1 MFKQCCYA
9 ADMSGPAPWLSDAEQ
24 RAWRA
29 YLFGSQEIDAA
40 LDRQLQGD
48 AGMPHAYYAIL
59 TVLVEAGV
67 DGLRMSAL
75 ARALRY
81 SPSRLAHAVRSL
93 ERSGWVERH
102 ECPTDRRG
110 QIAVVTPAGAAAQ
123 RDAAPG
129 HVAAVRRLLFDHLS
143 AQDVAD
149 LERIFSSIGGRASL
163 LDDGGQDGE
172 GPSPNS

>member
-1 MFKQCCYA
+1 VTS
-9 ADMSGPAPWLSDAEQ
+9 DPVWLTDSEQ

-29 YLFGSQEIDAA
+29 YLLASQQVDAA
-40 LDRQLQGD
+40 LDRQLQRD
-48 AGMPHAYYAIL
+48 AGMPHAYYGIL

-67 DGLRMSAL
+67 DGLRMSEL

-110 QIAVVTPAGAAAQ
+110 QIATVTPAGARVQ
-123 RDAAPG
+123 RGSAPG
-129 HVAAVRRLLFDHLS
+129 HVAAVRELVFDHLDADQS
-143 AQDVAD
+143 AQFELICSAIV
-149 LERIFSSIGGRASL
+149 GRATELDGARPAGSL
-163 LDDGGQDGE
+163 RR
-172 GPSPNS
+172 